1 MHRIVRII
9 HLPGDVYAD
18 ANDDDVDDD
27 DDETVR
33 KFSSSSALY
42 VLYLFASLRTVK

>member
-9 HLPGDVYAD
+9 HLPGDVDAD
-18 ANDDDVDDD
+18 ANDDDVVDDD

-33 KFSSSSALY
+33 KFSSST
-42 VLYLFASLRTVK
+42 VLYAQLSYSK

>member
-9 HLPGDVYAD
+9 HEPGDVDAD
-18 ANDDDVDDD
+18 ANDDDVVDDDD

-33 KFSSSSALY
+33 SSSSALY
-42 VLYLFASLRTVK
+42 VLSVLYFTHS